1 MAEPESHD
9 RLYAFMKFDRDQLID
24 WLNEYFGMDDT
35 YHFVLTRCK
44 SAYGVGTMTI
54 NDFEELSPDAT
65 AALADY
71 LLMKLKSHD

>member
-9 RLYAFMKFDRDQLID
+9 RLYAFMKFDRDQLIG
-24 WLNEYFGMDDT
+24 WLEEYFGMNDT

-54 NDFEELSPDAT
+54 NDFEELSPDAMVE
-65 AALADY
+65 LADH
-71 LLMKLKSHD
+71 LLEKLKSND